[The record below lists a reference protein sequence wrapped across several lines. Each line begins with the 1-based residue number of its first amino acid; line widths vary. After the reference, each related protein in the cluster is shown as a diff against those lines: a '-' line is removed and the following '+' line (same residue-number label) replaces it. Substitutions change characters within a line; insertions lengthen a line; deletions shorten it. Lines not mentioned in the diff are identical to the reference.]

1 VGTIGYAMER
11 AAKLI
16 ATARLTALVASAGTA
31 AVAALRTRRSRLNLA
46 GKSVV
51 IVGGSRGLGLQ
62 IAREAAHRGARV
74 GLCARQADELDVA
87 RGELGAGGAVAVTA
101 VCDVNDD
108 GSVMT
113 AFERMTA
120 ELGAI
125 DVLVNAAGIIGVGP
139 IDALSF
145 ADFRAAMETNFFG
158 ALRATYAVLPAMR
171 ERRAGRI
178 VNITSIGGAIPVP
191 HLLPYCASKFA
202 FLGFSDGLRAELA
215 RDGVAVITVIPG
227 LMRTGSPPHATFI
240 GQSEKEYTLF
250 SLADATPLTSV
261 SVDHAARVILD
272 GVEKGSARVVISW
285 QARLALRLQALAPS
299 LVRAGLTFTGFV
311 LPRGG
316 DHPEHKTGSQSETP
330 LTRSVV
336 TAASQRASQTQNE
349 NLHTD

>member
-1 VGTIGYAMER
+1 MER

-16 ATARLTALVASAGTA
+16 AAARIVALAGSAGA
-31 AVAALRTRRSRLNLA
+31 AVVAGWRTRRSRLNLA
-46 GKSVV
+46 GKAVV

-62 IAREAAHRGARV
+62 IAREAARRGARV
-74 GLCARQADELDVA
+74 GLCARRADELDAA
-87 RGELGAGGAVAVTA
+87 RSELSAGGTVAVTA

-108 GSVMT
+108 ASVTT
-113 AFERMTA
+113 AFERMAA
-120 ELGAI
+120 EFGAI

-139 IDALSF
+139 IDALGF
-145 ADFRAAMETNFFG
+145 NDFREAMETNFFG
-158 ALRATYAVLPAMR
+158 AVRTTLAVLPAMR

-202 FLGFSDGLRAELA
+202 LLGFSEGLRAELA
-215 RDGVAVITVIPG
+215 RDGVIVVSVIPG

-261 SVDHAARVILD
+261 SVEHAARVILD

-285 QARLALRLQALAPS
+285 QAKLALRVQALAPS

-311 LPRGG
+311 LARGG

-349 NLHTD
+349 NVHLD